1 MLNVENRQ
9 SNQEVNLKRESKLFV
24 ASITGIRG
32 FFSNSL
38 KLRILSNKNERFYFR
53 SKDKVPRIEPASMK
67 AQDFQ
72 VCLL

>member
-1 MLNVENRQ
+1 MQPTQLMLNMENRQ

-38 KLRILSNKNERFYFR
+38 KLRILSNKNE
-53 SKDKVPRIEPASMK
+53 ASLR
-67 AQDFQ
+67 DFISDPKTKYQ
-72 VCLL
+72 E

>member
-1 MLNVENRQ
+1 MQPTQLMLNMENRQ

-38 KLRILSNKNERFYFR
+38 KLRILSNTNE
-53 SKDKVPRIEPASMK
+53 ASLR
-67 AQDFQ
+67 DFILDPKTKYQ
-72 VCLL
+72 E